1 MILDRLFLTYVM
13 VANAEGG
20 VVETAELGIG
30 ILAIAH
36 NTKPP
41 PVSHKI
47 MMHMNHEQSQL

>member
-1 MILDRLFLTYVM
+1 MILDRPFLTYVM

-41 PVSHKI
+41 PV
-47 MMHMNHEQSQL
+47 